1 MTGVAQY
8 PEGIIDRL
16 KEARRTIV
24 VEATEE
30 AKKMGA
36 PKAFNVIVL
45 EQLQS
50 TWDLRRKTG

>member
-1 MTGVAQY
+1 M
-8 PEGIIDRL
+8 
-16 KEARRTIV
+16 

-45 EQLQS
+45 GAAAKHMGFEKEDVYKRQMKNKEKR
-50 TWDLRRKTG
+50 DE